1 MPIQPRAPSLREK
14 SASNTAQQLA
24 RRSAG
29 TRGNWRVRNS
39 RISWRKAG
47 VLGGSV
53 TGSNLKACTV
63 RSAGGSLPG
72 KSRLALFEEGRDG
85 FLVILGFVRER
96 LECRGQLQHIAQTLL
111 LSLAQQALREP
122 QSLRGISSDA
132 SRDRLRFAQQL
143 IAQHDARYQA
153 ERLRRPRINRVP
165 GQNHFRSARKPDRP
179 SQDPGA

>member
-29 TRGNWRVRNS
+29 TCGSSRARNS
-39 RISWRKAG
+39 RISWRNAD
-47 VLGGSV
+47 VLAGSV

-63 RSAGGSLPG
+63 RSARGSLPG
-72 KSRLALFEEGRDG
+72 ESRLALFEEGRYG

-96 LECRGQLQHIAQTLL
+96 LEGGGQLQHIAQALL
-111 LSLAQQALREP
+111 LSLAQQPLRES
-122 QSLRGISSDA
+122 QRLRGIRNDA

-143 IAQHDARYQA
+143 
-153 ERLRRPRINRVP
+153 
-165 GQNHFRSARKPDRP
+165 
-179 SQDPGA
+179 